1 MTDQINQDR
10 PTRSSPRGLRWLHSE
25 MALALLRRRSIGAA
39 VIASVLAAIYWLA
52 IASDR
57 YVSDAH
63 VVIQRTDL
71 SGGQGMDFSNLL
83 AGAGNGSRADQLLL
97 REHLLSVDMLK
108 KLDAALDL
116 RTHYSDPRRDLL
128 SRMWFRDA
136 SMEWFHRHYLSRVRI
151 ELDDYTGLLVI
162 RAQAYD
168 PKTAHAIS
176 AMLVREGE
184 RFMNEMAQ
192 NLAQAQVVF
201 LEKQVVKMNE
211 RAIQAR
217 QAVLAYQDKKGLVS
231 PQATAESIAGIVAS
245 LEAQRTELQTRRSAL
260 QAFLVPDH
268 PNIVQLNQLVAAV
281 EKQIAREQAK
291 LAAPGGQT
299 LNRAVE
305 EFQRLEMEAA
315 FAQDIYKTALAA
327 LERGRVEA
335 TRTIKK
341 VSVVQAPVQPEYPL
355 EPRRFYNT
363 LVFMLVAMLLAGVA
377 HLLTAIVR
385 DHKD

>member
-1 MTDQINQDR
+1 MR
-10 PTRSSPRGLRWLHSE
+10 
-25 MALALLRRRSIGAA
+25 
-39 VIASVLAAIYWLA
+39 
-52 IASDR
+52 
-57 YVSDAH
+57 
-63 VVIQRTDL
+63 
-71 SGGQGMDFSNLL
+71 
-83 AGAGNGSRADQLLL
+83 
-97 REHLLSVDMLK
+97 
-108 KLDAALDL
+108 
-116 RTHYSDPRRDLL
+116 
-128 SRMWFRDA
+128 
-136 SMEWFHRHYLSRVRI
+136 
-151 ELDDYTGLLVI
+151 
-162 RAQAYD
+162 
-168 PKTAHAIS
+168 
-176 AMLVREGE
+176 VREGE